1 MRPNPFDERR
11 AQRRQAGHVR
21 RHLFALNLARA
32 VSRRSHLFALKLAIA
47 SRRDSFVTMRCF
59 ILLALIAAA
68 CSAPTV
74 EPRPPSPPPDPTSSV
89 AVGKGFYVTK
99 LVGDEKPPSDERGAP
114 ATPKVTADFTG
125 VPTSNDWWSSLI
137 WKFDRGGKANPYSEP
152 MFAHPLAMQAE
163 RGGLAIAYPRDVVV
177 DKQGYRYPFAPD
189 LLVGAVGLEA
199 ADTRVA
205 RYSDWTVTA
214 AWGDTFRATLG
225 HGMPFVYV
233 EATGGRARVAARGTI
248 EYSKLDGEVATLT
261 VHGHH
266 YALFA
271 PAGARW
277 TARGDAFEVD
287 APHYSVAVLPDRAA
301 ATVATFR
308 DHAHVYV
315 TGGTVA
321 WAYEPASS
329 EVVTTYTWQT
339 ELHGRRAQINTP
351 LVALYRHQWMHT
363 QTPAV
368 ASYVSPRGEMKLVA
382 ASEVATRL
390 RYDGVMPFL
399 PLVDPAAKAALADH
413 VDSAWR
419 RGKYF
424 PPGMD
429 GKKDSYWSGKS
440 LGRLAILVQL
450 ADQSG
455 HTRARAD
462 LLRALQ
468 NELEDWF
475 DGQAPYLFYYDR
487 TWRTLI
493 GLPSGYFSG
502 SQLNDHHFHYGYFVF
517 AAATVA
523 QFDPAWAA
531 RYRELVELLIRD
543 AASWDRSDDRF
554 PFLRNFD
561 VYAGHSWA
569 NGPALFANGNNEE
582 SSSEDVNFAVGTIL
596 WGAATG
602 NDKIRDLGVF
612 LHANLAAAIEQYWFD
627 VDDAVF
633 PKQFPRSAIAI
644 LWGDGGRYE
653 TWWDPSP
660 VFVHGINVLPLTGGS
675 MYLGRR
681 PAYVKRNWDAMVA
694 ANRGEPL
701 QWRDVLWMYAALGDG
716 EGMLRRWR
724 EHHDFAPEFGNSVAA
739 IEHWIST
746 LAVTGGL
753 DVEVT
758 ADSPTA
764 FALRQGGARTYV
776 GYNPTAAAQ
785 TVRFSD
791 GARLAVPPR
800 SYAHQRIERSTR

>member
-1 MRPNPFDERR
+1 MCSLTHAARPGLAP
-11 AQRRQAGHVR
+11 A
-21 RHLFALNLARA
+21 LF
-32 VSRRSHLFALKLAIA
+32 VVVTGAIA
-47 SRRDSFVTMRCF
+47 CTPPS
-59 ILLALIAAA
+59 I
-68 CSAPTV
+68 
-74 EPRPPSPPPDPTSSV
+74 EPRVPGPPPDPSSSV
-89 AVGKGFYVTK
+89 AVGKAFYVTK

-114 ATPKVTADFTG
+114 VSPKVTADFSG

-137 WKFDRGGKANPYSEP
+137 WRFDRGGKPNPYSEP
-152 MFAHPLAMQAE
+152 MFPHPLAMQAE
-163 RGGLAIAYPRDVVV
+163 RGGLAIAYPTEVVV
-177 DKQGYRYPFAPD
+177 DKRGYKHTFTPD
-189 LLVGAVGLEA
+189 LLVGAAGLDA
-199 ADTRVA
+199 PDTRVA

-214 AWGDTFRATLG
+214 AWGDAFRATFG

-233 EATGGRARVAARGTI
+233 EATGGRARVTARGSI
-248 EYSKLDGEVATLT
+248 DASKLDGEVATMT
-261 VHGHH
+261 VRGHH

-277 TARGDAFEVD
+277 TARDGGFEAD
-287 APHYSVAVLPDRAA
+287 APHYAVAVLPDGAQ
-301 ATVATFR
+301 ATLARFR

-321 WAYEPASS
+321 WTYEPATG
-329 EVVTTYTWQT
+329 EVVTRYTWQT
-339 ELHGRRAQINTP
+339 EQRGGARGRKDATAP
-351 LVALYRHQWMHT
+351 LVALYRHQWLHAE
-363 QTPAV
+363 TPPV
-368 ASYVSPRGEMKLVA
+368 GASYTSPRGEMKLVA
-382 ASEVATRL
+382 ATEVATRL

-399 PLVDPAAKAALADH
+399 PLVDPAAKAALADR
-413 VDSAWR
+413 VDTAWR
-419 RGKYF
+419 RGNYF

-429 GKKDSYWSGKS
+429 GKKDSYWSGKA
-440 LGRLAILVQL
+440 LGRLAILVHL
-450 ADQSG
+450 AEQAG

-462 LLRALQ
+462 FLRALQ

-475 DGQAPYLFYYDR
+475 DGQPPYHFYYDR

-523 QFDPAWAA
+523 HFDPAWARRDHYGEA
-531 RYRELVELLIRD
+531 VELLIRD
-543 AASWDRSDDRF
+543 AASWDREDDRF

-569 NGPALFANGNNEE
+569 NGPALFESGNNEE

-602 NDKIRDLGVF
+602 NEQIRDLGVF

-633 PKQFPRSAIAI
+633 PKDFPRPVIAI

-660 VFVHGINVLPLTGGS
+660 VYVHGINFLPITGGS
-675 MYLGRR
+675 LYLGRR
-681 PAYVKRNWDAMVA
+681 PDYVKRNWDALVA

-701 QWRDVLWMYAALGDG
+701 QWRDVLWMYAALADG
-716 EGMLRRWR
+716 EGMARRWR
-724 EHHDFAPEFGNSVAA
+724 DQHELTPEFGNSPAA
-739 IEHWIST
+739 IEHWLRT
-746 LAVTGGL
+746 LEVTGGL

-764 FALRQGGARTYV
+764 FALRRGDTRTYV
-776 GYNPTAAAQ
+776 GYNPTAAAH

-791 GARLAVPPR
+791 GTHLPVPAR
-800 SYAHQRIERSTR
+800 SYAHTRRTSPRSPR

>member
-1 MRPNPFDERR
+1 VKTAMHIVAGRSWDRIPAPVLVMFIAGCGAPSVERR
-11 AQRRQAGHVR
+11 A
-21 RHLFALNLARA
+21 
-32 VSRRSHLFALKLAIA
+32 
-47 SRRDSFVTMRCF
+47 
-59 ILLALIAAA
+59 
-68 CSAPTV
+68 
-74 EPRPPSPPPDPTSSV
+74 PSQPPDPSSSV
-89 AVGKGFYVTK
+89 AAGKGFYVTK
-99 LVGDEKPPSDERGAP
+99 LAGDEKPPSDERGAP
-114 ATPKVTADFTG
+114 ASPKVTADFTG

-137 WKFDRGGKANPYSEP
+137 WRFDRGGKANPYSEP

-163 RGGLAIAYPRDVVV
+163 RGGLAIAYPTDVVV
-177 DKQGYRYPFAPD
+177 DKSGYRHPFVPD
-189 LLVGAVGLEA
+189 LVVGAAGLDA
-199 ADTRVA
+199 PDTRVA

-214 AWGDTFRATLG
+214 AWGDKFRATFG

-233 EATGGRARVAARGTI
+233 EATGGRARVAARGAV
-248 EYSKLDGEVATLT
+248 EASKLDREIVTLT
-261 VHGHH
+261 VRGHH

-277 TARGDAFEVD
+277 IARGDGFEVD
-287 APHYSVAVLPDRAA
+287 APHYAVAVLPDGTA
-301 ATVATFR
+301 ATLARFR
-308 DHAHVYV
+308 DRAHVYV
-315 TGGTVA
+315 TGGSVA
-321 WAYEPASS
+321 WTYEPATGH
-329 EVVTTYTWQT
+329 VVTRYTWQT
-339 ELHGRRAQINTP
+339 ELRGTARGNDAP

-363 QTPAV
+363 DASLIG
-368 ASYVSPRGEMKLVA
+368 ASYTSPRGEMKLVA
-382 ASEVATRL
+382 ASEIATRL

-399 PLVDPAAKAALADH
+399 PLVDPAAKAALADR
-413 VDSAWR
+413 VDTAWR
-419 RGKYF
+419 RGNYF

-429 GKKDSYWSGKS
+429 GKKDSYWSGKA
-440 LGRLAILVQL
+440 LGRLAILVHL
-450 ADQSG
+450 ADQCG

-523 QFDPAWAA
+523 HFDPAWAA
-531 RYRELVELLIRD
+531 RERYGEAVELLIRD
-543 AASWDRSDDRF
+543 AANSDRSDERF

-596 WGAATG
+596 WGVATG
-602 NDKIRDLGVF
+602 NDEIRDLGVF

-633 PKQFPRSAIAI
+633 PRRFDRAAIAI

-660 VFVHGINVLPLTGGS
+660 IFVHGINVLPLTGGS
-675 MYLGRR
+675 LYLGRR

-724 EHHDFAPEFGNSVAA
+724 EQHDFTPEYGNSAAA
-739 IEHWIST
+739 IEHWLRT
-746 LAVTGGL
+746 LAITGGL

-764 FALRQGGARTYV
+764 FALRQGDARTYV
-776 GYNPTAAAQ
+776 GYNPSAAAQ

-791 GARLAVPPR
+791 HSQLTVPAR
-800 SYAHQRIERSTR
+800 SYAHKRRNLDRSTR